1 MRLGLFG
8 GTFDPIHVGHI
19 ALAREAHTA
28 FELDHVLLIPN
39 NRPPHKQVGPRASYS
54 DRLRMVELAC
64 EGEPGLQ
71 ASRLEEGTER
81 SYTIETLLKVRQEMK
96 PGERPFFLIGAD
108 AYAEVG
114 TWYRWREVLLLT
126 EFIVVTRPG
135 HAIVEIPGATAHR
148 LETVA
153 VPYSSSGIRAALAAG
168 LRAEGLPIPVAD
180 YIFSHH
186 LYQEFAHQHA

>member
-8 GTFDPIHVGHI
+8 GTFDPIHLGHI
-19 ALAREAHTA
+19 ALAREAHSV
-28 FELDHVLLIPN
+28 FELDRVLLIPN
-39 NRPPHKQVGPRASYS
+39 NRPPHKAVGPCASYE

-81 SYTIETLLKVRQEMK
+81 SYTIETLLKVRQDLK
-96 PGERPFFLIGAD
+96 SGDRLYFLIGAD

-114 TWYRWREVLLLT
+114 TWYRWKEVLLMT

-135 HAIVEIPGATAHR
+135 HQIVEIPGATAHR

-153 VPYSSSGIRAALAAG
+153 VPHSSSGIRVALASG
-168 LRAEGLPIPVAD
+168 KRPEGLAPPVYSFVRA
-180 YIFSHH
+180 FH
-186 LYQEFAHQHA
+186 LYQEAVHHA